1 MKHISLAL
9 LTLALVLS
17 LSSAADARPQESRRG
32 PERSPVTSEAPA
44 ARDAQSARKK
54 GRSDGARTQRRPRR
68 DAQEKGGADRL
79 RRRAPEGQRRRS
91 GADGAARKGSAR
103 RRAAAK
109 RGRATR
115 RFRDARGR
123 SGVQSHR
130 RARTQRAPWGKI
142 RREGAQ
148 RSTRQRAVGRSSGPR
163 RMKGRAPVRVER
175 QKKRRSRAP
184 RGRSAARP
192 SRR

>member
-103 RRAAAK
+103 RRAAANAQQVPW
-109 RGRATR
+109 RTR
-115 RFRDARGR
+115 RWSLAVPI
-123 SGVQSHR
+123 SL
-130 RARTQRAPWGKI
+130 A
-142 RREGAQ
+142 GAQ
-148 RSTRQRAVGRSSGPR
+148 SAQLLR
-163 RMKGRAPVRVER
+163 RM
-175 QKKRRSRAP
+175 
-184 RGRSAARP
+184 SASSLHHAGCR
-192 SRR
+192 